1 LRTPRRIDSDRSAYL
16 SGGPTGRI
24 QASILPAG
32 DPFRPIF
39 SDVIDATIVAAA
51 PIEGIVLPDIAQA
64 QPIVEGLAPHENGRV
79 PKNGTRNGG
88 DSA

>member
-1 LRTPRRIDSDRSAYL
+1 L
-16 SGGPTGRI
+16 GGPTGRL
-24 QASILPAG
+24 QAAILPAG

-51 PIEGIVLPDIAQA
+51 LIEGIVLPDIAEA
-64 QPIVEGLAPHENGRV
+64 SWIFNGLAPQEYGRV
-79 PKNGTRNGG
+79 PKSGTRNGV